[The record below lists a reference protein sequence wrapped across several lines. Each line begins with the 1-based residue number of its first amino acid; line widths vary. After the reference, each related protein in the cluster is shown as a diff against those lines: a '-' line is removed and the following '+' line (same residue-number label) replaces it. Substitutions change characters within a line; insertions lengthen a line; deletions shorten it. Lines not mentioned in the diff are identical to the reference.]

1 MIAQSDFPRSKLNF
15 EIHFDSLFGLKI
27 HPLIVYIRPK
37 FSMTMATELRYY
49 NKAKFFFKGQRKV
62 SALIDY
68 CESFKAPITP
78 RANKKY
84 PVSQKILNAMFRKKI
99 NEIGW
104 DVQNKRVY
112 PNDHVIK
119 ANHEGDFTGELEN
132 CISVFGEIEFG
143 NVGSSFRDLIKF
155 IQVESFSTYDAIIFI
170 LPKKQ
175 FAKKIESIGCYED
188 LCKII
193 AYLSTSLNVPILI
206 IGIEPKTNQHY
217 LDCEI
222 HCALTGNQTTDW
234 QTQKEQYWDDFVNKH
249 AKTLF

>member
-1 MIAQSDFPRSKLNF
+1 
-15 EIHFDSLFGLKI
+15 
-27 HPLIVYIRPK
+27 
-37 FSMTMATELRYY
+37 MATELRYY
-49 NKAKFFFKGQRKV
+49 NKAKFFFKDQKKV
-62 SALIDY
+62 SDLVDF
-68 CESFKAPITP
+68 CESFNAPTTP
-78 RANKKY
+78 TANRKY
-84 PVSQKILNAMFRKKI
+84 PVSQKILNAMFRYKLSQ
-99 NEIGW
+99 IGW
-104 DVQNKRVY
+104 DINNKRVY
-112 PNDHVIK
+112 PSGHVVK

-132 CISVFGEIEFG
+132 CITVFGEIEFG